1 MSDFRKH
8 LNENLQDEEFKKEWD
23 KLELRYAVIK
33 QLIKIR
39 NTYNLSQAQLAEK
52 LNTTQAVISRIE
64 NGTVNIGIDFIDKLA
79 KAFNKRVEINLV
91 QL

>member
-1 MSDFRKH
+1 MDDLDRL
-8 LNENLQDEEFKKEWD
+8 LNKKLKEPKFKKEWD

-52 LNTTQAVISRIE
+52 LNTTQSVISRIE
-64 NGTVNIGIDFIDKLA
+64 NGTVNIGIDFLDKLA
-79 KAFNKRVEINLV
+79 RAFDKKVEIRLV
-91 QL
+91 

>member
-1 MSDFRKH
+1 MSDLQKY
-8 LNENLQDEEFKKEWD
+8 LNESLKDEEFKEEWD

-64 NGTVNIGIDFIDKLA
+64 NGTVNIGINFIERLA

-91 QL
+91 

>member
-1 MSDFRKH
+1 MSDLEEYLKES
-8 LNENLQDEEFKKEWD
+8 LKDEEFKEEWD
-23 KLELRYAVIK
+23 KLEFRYTVIK

-39 NTYNLSQAQLAEK
+39 KTYNLSQAQLAEK

-64 NGTVNIGIDFIDKLA
+64 NGTVNIGIDFIERLA

-91 QL
+91 

>member
-1 MSDFRKH
+1 MSDFRKQ
-8 LNENLQDEEFKKEWD
+8 LEEELKDEEFKKEWD

-39 NTYNLSQAQLAEK
+39 NSYNLSQAQLAEK

-64 NGTVNIGIDFIDKLA
+64 NGTVNIGIDFIERLA
-79 KAFNKRVEINLV
+79 KAFDKKIEFRLV
-91 QL
+91 

>member
-8 LNENLQDEEFKKEWD
+8 LEEELKDPNFKEEWD

-39 NTYNLSQAQLAEK
+39 NNYNLSQAQLAKK

-64 NGTVNIGIDFIDKLA
+64 IGFIL
-79 KAFNKRVEINLV
+79 
-91 QL
+91 

>member
-1 MSDFRKH
+1 MSD
-8 LNENLQDEEFKKEWD
+8 LQKYLKKSLKDEEFKKEWD

-39 NTYNLSQAQLAEK
+39 NSYNLSQAQLAEK

-64 NGTVNIGIDFIDKLA
+64 NGTVNIGIDFINKLA

-91 QL
+91 

>member
-1 MSDFRKH
+1 MSDLKKH
-8 LNENLQDEEFKKEWD
+8 LEESLKDPEFKDEWD

-39 NTYNLSQAQLAEK
+39 NSYNLSQAQLAQK

-64 NGTVNIGIDFIDKLA
+64 NGTVNIGIDFIERLA
-79 KAFNKRVEINLV
+79 KAFDKKIEFRLV
-91 QL
+91 

>member
-1 MSDFRKH
+1 MDDLDRL
-8 LNENLQDEEFKKEWD
+8 LNKKLKEPEFKKEWD

-52 LNTTQAVISRIE
+52 LNTTQSVISRIE
-64 NGTVNIGIDFIDKLA
+64 NGTVNIGIDFLDKLA
-79 KAFNKRVEINLV
+79 RAFDKKVEIRLV
-91 QL
+91 

>member
-1 MSDFRKH
+1 MSDLKKH
-8 LNENLQDEEFKKEWD
+8 LEESLQDPEFKEEWD

-39 NTYNLSQAQLAEK
+39 NSYNLSQAQLAQK

-64 NGTVNIGIDFIDKLA
+64 NGTVNIGIDFIEKLA
-79 KAFNKRVEINLV
+79 KAFDKKIEFRLV
-91 QL
+91 

>member
-8 LNENLQDEEFKKEWD
+8 LNEKLEDPKFKKEWD
-23 KLELRYAVIK
+23 NLELRYSVIK

-39 NTYNLSQAQLAEK
+39 NSYDLSQAQLAEK

-64 NGTVNIGIDFIDKLA
+64 NGTVNIGIDFIDRLA
-79 KAFNKRVEINLV
+79 KAFNKRVEINLI
-91 QL
+91 

>member
-8 LNENLQDEEFKKEWD
+8 LNEKLKDEEFKKEWEN
-23 KLELRYAVIK
+23 LELRYSVIK

-64 NGTVNIGIDFIDKLA
+64 NGTVNIGIDFIDRLA
-79 KAFNKRVEINLV
+79 KAFNKRVEINLI
-91 QL
+91 

>member
-1 MSDFRKH
+1 MSDLKKH
-8 LNENLQDEEFKKEWD
+8 LEESLKDPEFKEEWD

-39 NTYNLSQAQLAEK
+39 NSYNLSQAQLAQK

-64 NGTVNIGIDFIDKLA
+64 NGTVNIGIDFIERLA
-79 KAFNKRVEINLV
+79 KAFDKKIEFRLV
-91 QL
+91 

>member
-1 MSDFRKH
+1 MSDLQKH
-8 LNENLQDEEFKKEWD
+8 LEESLKDKEFKKEWD

-39 NTYNLSQAQLAEK
+39 NSYNLSQAQLAEK

-91 QL
+91 